1 MTDFDLTEGEKS
13 HPLWHRLKA
22 YLTDRLETARISNDR
37 ALSEHETAA
46 LRGEI
51 KTLKALISL
60 GDDRPVMTGD

>member
-1 MTDFDLTEGEKS
+1 M
-13 HPLWHRLKA
+13 WHRLKA